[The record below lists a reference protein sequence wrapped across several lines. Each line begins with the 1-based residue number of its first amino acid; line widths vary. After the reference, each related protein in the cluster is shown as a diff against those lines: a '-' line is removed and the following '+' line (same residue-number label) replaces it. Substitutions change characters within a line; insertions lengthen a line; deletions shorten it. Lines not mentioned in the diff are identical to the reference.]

1 MNDFPTN
8 VKEKL
13 NSIISDMA
21 DHHWL
26 FSKHPGHD
34 FMRQNLGKLSFYDTM
49 RMIIGM
55 GKGNTND
62 EIKEIQKLLLQQ
74 SRGAEIARQILGLM
88 AVH

>member
-26 FSKHPGHD
+26 FYKYPGHD

-62 EIKEIQKLLLQQ
+62 ESKEIQKLLLQQ